1 MERFL
6 QAGHSSPKPLLPMK
20 RKYLISLLVGLAL
33 VTATSVPAE
42 TEPVQV
48 LILGTYHFDNPG
60 LDLHNMKADDVRTP
74 AKQAE
79 LAEVASRLARFN
91 PNKIAVEAI
100 PDTDEL
106 TTKKFDAFTTETL
119 TKNSDER
126 AQIAFRLA
134 RKLGHKLVYGIDEQ
148 SDKIDY
154 FPYDKVQDYAKAHGK
169 TALLDTLNA
178 QVATIM
184 NKMEADQKTKSVRE
198 MLLWQ
203 NQPDR
208 IDADHKN
215 FYYALLPLGDRD
227 TQPGADLNGYWYLRN
242 AKIFAKL
249 AQIAKPGDRILV
261 TFGAG
266 HCYWLRHFV
275 RTMPGFSLVEAS
287 DYLR

>member
-1 MERFL
+1 MK
-6 QAGHSSPKPLLPMK
+6 PKQ
-20 RKYLISLLVGLAL
+20 VLAL
-33 VTATSVPAE
+33 LILYSLVSMISVPAE

-48 LILGTYHFDNPG
+48 LIVGTYHFGNPG
-60 LDLHNMKADDVRTP
+60 LDLHNVKTDDVRTP

-79 LAEVASRLARFN
+79 LVDLVARLARFN

-100 PDTDEL
+100 SDRDDL
-106 TTKKFDAFTTETL
+106 TTKKFDGFTPETL
-119 TKNSDER
+119 TKDADER
-126 AQIAFRLA
+126 VQIAFRLA
-134 RKLGHKLVYGIDEQ
+134 RKLGHKSVYGIDEQ

-154 FPYDKVQDYAKAHGK
+154 FPYDKVQNYAKTHGQ
-169 TALLDTLNA
+169 TATLDTLNA
-178 QVATIM
+178 EVAMMI

-208 IDADHKN
+208 IDADHRN
-215 FYYALLPLGDRD
+215 FYYAMLALGDSH

-249 AQIAKPGDRILV
+249 TQIAKPGDRILV

-266 HCYWLRHFV
+266 HSYWLRHLA
-275 RTMPGFSLVEAS
+275 RNTPGFALVEAN

>member
-1 MERFL
+1 MNLKQVF
-6 QAGHSSPKPLLPMK
+6 ALLI
-20 RKYLISLLVGLAL
+20 LLAL
-33 VTATSVPAE
+33 ASATSSPAE
-42 TEPVQV
+42 TEPVRV

-60 LDLHNMKADDVRTP
+60 RDLHNLKADDVRTP
-74 AKQAE
+74 EKQAQ
-79 LAEVASRLARFN
+79 LADVATRLAGFN
-91 PNKIAVEAI
+91 PNKIAVEAVS
-100 PDTDEL
+100 DREDL
-106 TTKKFDAFTTETL
+106 TTKKFDGFTPETL
-119 TKNSDER
+119 TKDADER
-126 AQIAFRLA
+126 VQIAFRLA
-134 RKLGHKLVYGIDEQ
+134 HKLGHKSVYGIDEQ

-154 FPYDKVQDYAKAHGK
+154 FPYDKVQDYAKTHGQ
-169 TALLDTLNA
+169 TATLDALNA
-178 QVATIM
+178 EVAMMI

-215 FYYALLPLGDRD
+215 FYYAILRLGDSN

-249 AQIAKPGDRILV
+249 TQIAKPGDRILV

-266 HCYWLRHFV
+266 HSYWLRHLV
-275 RTMPGFSLVEAS
+275 RNTPGFALIEAN

>member
-1 MERFL
+1 
-6 QAGHSSPKPLLPMK
+6 MK
-20 RKYLISLLVGLAL
+20 RKHMLGLFVVLAL
-33 VTATSVPAE
+33 VSATSVPAQ
-42 TEPVQV
+42 TQPVQV

-60 LDLHNMKADDVRTP
+60 LDLHNMKTDDVRTP

-79 LAEVASRLARFN
+79 LADVAARLARFN
-91 PNKIAVEAI
+91 PNKIAVEAVS
-100 PDTDEL
+100 DRDDL
-106 TTKKFDAFTTETL
+106 TTKKFDAFALETL
-119 TKNSDER
+119 TKDSDER

-134 RKLGHKLVYGIDEQ
+134 RKLGHKSVYGIDEQ

-154 FPYDKVQDYAKAHGK
+154 FPYDKVQDYAKTHGK
-169 TALLDTLNA
+169 TAQLDALNA
-178 QVATIM
+178 QVGAIM

-198 MLLWQ
+198 MLLSQ

-208 IDADHKN
+208 IDADHRN
-215 FYYALLPLGDRD
+215 FYYALLPLGDRN

-249 AQIAKPGDRILV
+249 AQIVKPGDRILV

-275 RTMPGFSLVEAS
+275 RNTPGFALVEPS